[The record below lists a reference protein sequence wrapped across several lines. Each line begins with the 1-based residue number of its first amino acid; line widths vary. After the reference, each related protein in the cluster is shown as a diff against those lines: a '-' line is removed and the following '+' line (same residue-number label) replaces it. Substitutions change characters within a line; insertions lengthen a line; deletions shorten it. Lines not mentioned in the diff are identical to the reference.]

1 MTCAPALLGRITLAA
16 ALSLTGLSAL
26 GAQISRHP
34 TGVNVNATAATT
46 VFITFG
52 NLNGKVPVEALWC
65 GEILPAAPQLG
76 LRCDPSTIFGRLP
89 IRYDRSRASGS
100 NGFTD
105 IMTIP
110 PAVARRAYQA
120 AARGAD
126 SRFYYVRRFVDPRG
140 GPDEFVAV
148 TCRMTDGGART
159 PFALLDVQLA
169 FATGDP
175 VLSLGSGEAL
185 PDFAAR
191 IHYNGTGR
199 LRGRWELVRPGEI
212 LPDERDLLTEATL
225 PAEQRGSQRRYTEL
239 ARFDVFL
246 APGGPYTLAGP
257 VPALLPTDPPGM
269 YLVLL
274 RIEAADDKEG
284 DSDLASARAGQGV
297 THAGGVAG
305 FPMPPL
311 RYVVGGAEAVGTPSE
326 AFRSVAPNE
335 GAPIARDASLTFVW
349 TPHPYALYTRL
360 DITRGDGAPVLEAVL
375 LRGTDHYR
383 APPWLA
389 ERAAGV
395 ALRWRVVALGAGG
408 RTLQVT
414 PWRSLV
420 SPDTDSR

>member
-1 MTCAPALLGRITLAA
+1 MTRAAALPWRATLAA
-16 ALSLTGLSAL
+16 ALSLTALHAL

-65 GEILPAAPQLG
+65 GEIIPAAPQIG
-76 LRCDPSTIFGRLP
+76 QRCDPATIFGRLP
-89 IRYDRSRASGS
+89 LRYDRSRTSGS
-100 NGFTD
+100 AFSD

-110 PAVARRAYQA
+110 PSVARRAYQA
-120 AARGAD
+120 AASGVD
-126 SRFYYVRRFVDPRG
+126 SRFYYVRRFADPRG

-169 FATGDP
+169 FASGDP
-175 VLSLGSGEAL
+175 VLSLGPGAAL
-185 PDFAAR
+185 PDVAAR

-199 LRGRWELVRPGEI
+199 LRGRWELVRPGEV
-212 LPDERDLLTEATL
+212 LPDARDLLTEGTL
-225 PAEQRGSQRRYTEL
+225 PAEQRATQRRYTEL

-257 VPALLPTDPPGM
+257 ATALLPTDAPGM

-274 RIEAADDKEG
+274 RIEATDDKEA
-284 DSDLASARAGQGV
+284 DSDLSSARAGQGV

-305 FPMPPL
+305 FPLPTL
-311 RYVVGGAEAVGTPSE
+311 RYVVGAAAAVGTPSD
-326 AFRSVAPNE
+326 AYRALAPNE
-335 GAPIARDASLTFVW
+335 HSAISSDTPLTFVW
-349 TPHPYALYTRL
+349 TTHPYALYTRL
-360 DITRGDGAPVLEAVL
+360 EVARADSGTILLESVLP
-375 LRGTDHYR
+375 RGTDHYR

-389 ERAAGV
+389 DRARGAT
-395 ALRWRVVALGAGG
+395 LRWRVVALGAGA

-414 PWRSLV
+414 PWRTLTV
-420 SPDTDSR
+420 HRD